1 MLQKI
6 YTKRQFFIREI
17 LYIGVER
24 LKIGERKMGYGL
36 FTARKTSLQSNINSL
51 NSKLMQLQNKKT
63 SLTNQIANEQN
74 MYNMQSAYNQ
84 QQYTS
89 VFSNSLQ
96 IGMDYSQAMVNYQN
110 SMAQNTLSSTQNNFK
125 VNSLKNEDN
134 ALDSQISQ
142 IQTQLNAQSQELENV
157 KKAEESGIKNS
168 TVKYVG

>member
-1 MLQKI
+1 
-6 YTKRQFFIREI
+6 
-17 LYIGVER
+17 
-24 LKIGERKMGYGL
+24 
-36 FTARKTSLQSNINSL
+36 
-51 NSKLMQLQNKKT
+51 
-63 SLTNQIANEQN
+63 
-74 MYNMQSAYNQ
+74 
-84 QQYTS
+84 
-89 VFSNSLQ
+89 
-96 IGMDYSQAMVNYQN
+96 MVNYQN